1 MGRELYIWVSFSCDS
16 PLLLCVLFFGVTSAS
31 CMAARRGQS
40 PPDSGLVGREVF
52 FGWWV
57 SLADPSAALFP
68 GWWFVST
75 SEEQGWVPA
84 TCLEAQD
91 GVQDEFSMQPDEG
104 KRCLEI
110 TAPASSC

>member
-1 MGRELYIWVSFSCDS
+1 MAVFSPWEPLAEL
-16 PLLLCVLFFGVTSAS
+16 
-31 CMAARRGQS
+31 
-40 PPDSGLVGREVF
+40 PPVF
-52 FGWWV
+52 F
-57 SLADPSAALFP
+57 S

-104 KRCLEI
+104 ERPLE
-110 TAPASSC
+110 TSAPGSLC

>member
-1 MGRELYIWVSFSCDS
+1 MCYFRGNLSLLYGSTE
-16 PLLLCVLFFGVTSAS
+16 GTKT
-31 CMAARRGQS
+31 
-40 PPDSGLVGREVF
+40 PDSGLVGREVF

-57 SLADPSAALFP
+57 SLADPPAALFP

>member
-1 MGRELYIWVSFSCDS
+1 MEAARGGPSYPGSWFGGREAVFSPWE
-16 PLLLCVLFFGVTSAS
+16 PLTEL
-31 CMAARRGQS
+31 
-40 PPDSGLVGREVF
+40 PPVF
-52 FGWWV
+52 F
-57 SLADPSAALFP
+57 S

-104 KRCLEI
+104 ERPLE
-110 TAPASSC
+110 TSAPGSLC